1 MKNRVAIYHESGGSV
16 EVGLCEDHDVDVVVL
31 HVPDDGVDLG
41 RLLEACD
48 VPASQPGEALAGN
61 FGGLLVPVVVWHFQ
75 AVGLEPVCSC
85 GLKRV
90 LCLRCLWR
98 RGGGCGG
105 WAGTGGGRRRVDGPV
120 LLGSWNVHGWC
131 SGVRVEWCPGACSEV
146 DGGVCILWI
155 VVVAFEA
162 VFDLEL

>member
-1 MKNRVAIYHESGGSV
+1 
-16 EVGLCEDHDVDVVVL
+16 
-31 HVPDDGVDLG
+31 VPDDGVDLG

-61 FGGLLVPVVVWHFQ
+61 FGGLLVPVVVRHFQ
-75 AVGLEPVCSC
+75 AVSLEPVCPS

-90 LCLRCLWR
+90 LCLRSLW

-105 WAGTGGGRRRVDGPV
+105 WVGTGGGRRRVDGSV
-120 LLGSWNVHGWC
+120 LLGSWDVHGWC
-131 SGVRVEWCPGACSEV
+131 SGVWVEWSPGACSEV